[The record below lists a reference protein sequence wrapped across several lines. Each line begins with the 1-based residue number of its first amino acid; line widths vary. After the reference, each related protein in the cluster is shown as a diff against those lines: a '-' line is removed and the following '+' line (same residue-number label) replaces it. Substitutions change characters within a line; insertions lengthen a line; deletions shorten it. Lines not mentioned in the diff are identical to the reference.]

1 MVVICLIL
9 PKQSFTADNFSRQD
23 NYSVGDSLTI
33 LDSLVN
39 FNKVSNNP
47 LAVKYAFKA
56 LAVAQRSNSAE
67 QLTNAYK
74 LLGIAYY
81 QNQKDSSFYYYNVAA
96 KFADDSHSEKQKVI
110 ILYNLAAIYIIA
122 NNYKMAV
129 TFVDSSIRLA
139 ESNNDY
145 KGISDGYN
153 MLGLIKVTTHDYT
166 NAKQHF
172 TSALKIA
179 REHLLYEQLGVA
191 LGNLARSQFEPDTN
205 KALSIQRDALS
216 YLRRVRGTEE
226 EMSNI
231 LINMGYL
238 YVNPDS
244 ALFYYKSALSL
255 SENAH
260 LPTIMVGAYNNMAY
274 SYMDKGNYA
283 EAEVCVKDL
292 AIPIAL
298 KDQLS
303 DWLSTLYDTYSDV
316 CIKQGDLKKALA
328 MQKKALKERVYDY
341 KQKAAEQVRLL
352 AAQFDLQNK
361 ELTIKNEEKK
371 ILVQQNQ
378 LQKTEL
384 GLAIAALL
392 IIISIFVMLFLQH
405 RNRVKFHKEKIDSA
419 RRIIE
424 MEESEKG
431 RIAREL
437 HDLTGQLVLGISG
450 MIENIEFSEP
460 EIKQLINVR
469 IKELGTSIRRISHRM
484 NRAMIE
490 HFTFSELITGLCLD
504 VQKLVGLK
512 INFEI
517 PDELPELPNELV
529 LHFYRILQELLTNAG
544 KYARQNPV
552 SIVISYQ
559 NDELSLLYVDQGPG
573 FSQKEKSKTGMGI
586 LNIYERV
593 KLVNGKATF
602 KSEPGI
608 GTRWEFSFPLESK
621 KAIKS

>member
-1 MVVICLIL
+1 
-9 PKQSFTADNFSRQD
+9 R
-23 NYSVGDSLTI
+23 
-33 LDSLVN
+33 
-39 FNKVSNNP
+39 
-47 LAVKYAFKA
+47 
-56 LAVAQRSNSAE
+56 
-67 QLTNAYK
+67 
-74 LLGIAYY
+74 
-81 QNQKDSSFYYYNVAA
+81 
-96 KFADDSHSEKQKVI
+96 
-110 ILYNLAAIYIIA
+110 
-122 NNYKMAV
+122 
-129 TFVDSSIRLA
+129 
-139 ESNNDY
+139 
-145 KGISDGYN
+145 
-153 MLGLIKVTTHDYT
+153 
-166 NAKQHF
+166 
-172 TSALKIA
+172 
-179 REHLLYEQLGVA
+179 
-191 LGNLARSQFEPDTN
+191 
-205 KALSIQRDALS
+205 
-216 YLRRVRGTEE
+216 
-226 EMSNI
+226 
-231 LINMGYL
+231 
-238 YVNPDS
+238 
-244 ALFYYKSALSL
+244 
-255 SENAH
+255 
-260 LPTIMVGAYNNMAY
+260 
-274 SYMDKGNYA
+274 
-283 EAEVCVKDL
+283 
-292 AIPIAL
+292 
-298 KDQLS
+298 
-303 DWLSTLYDTYSDV
+303 
-316 CIKQGDLKKALA
+316 LKKARA
-328 MQKKALKERVYDY
+328 MQKKALKERVKDY

-384 GLAIAALL
+384 WLAITALL
-392 IIISIFVMLFLQH
+392 VIMSIFVMLFLQH

-460 EIKQLINVR
+460 EIKQLINAR

-512 INFEI
+512 ISFEI
-517 PDELPELPNELV
+517 PEELPELPNELV

-559 NDELSLLYVDQGPG
+559 HDELSLLYIDQGPG
-573 FSQKEKSKTGMGI
+573 FIQKEKSKTGMGI

-621 KAIKS
+621 KAVKS